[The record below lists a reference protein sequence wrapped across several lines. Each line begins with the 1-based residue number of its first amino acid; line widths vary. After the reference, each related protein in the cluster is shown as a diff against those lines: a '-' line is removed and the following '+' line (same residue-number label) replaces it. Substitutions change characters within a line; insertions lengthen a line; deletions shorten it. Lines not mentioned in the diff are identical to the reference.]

1 MNSYDHC
8 FGQAGP
14 EGFTLEKRNMR
25 PFPNPLHQERF
36 QKILLKAHSHSFTL
50 HAAQRLLQSTIDLN
64 QQKIR
69 KGVSRKHFKTLPKVG
84 FQSLTEKD
92 VTQIFFI
99 PQSMKRLLKTNLSF
113 WSNLGPQCLV
123 LKSFL
128 EGVIITILFLRN
140 QWGLFSLN
148 VLAPCTPRMYNI
160 SFDLHN
166 SLLRWDRL
174 TLSIL
179 LMSVLAGVLPRG
191 LV

>member
-1 MNSYDHC
+1 
-8 FGQAGP
+8 
-14 EGFTLEKRNMR
+14 
-25 PFPNPLHQERF
+25 
-36 QKILLKAHSHSFTL
+36 
-50 HAAQRLLQSTIDLN
+50 
-64 QQKIR
+64 
-69 KGVSRKHFKTLPKVG
+69 
-84 FQSLTEKD
+84 
-92 VTQIFFI
+92 
-99 PQSMKRLLKTNLSF
+99 MKRLLKTNLSF